1 MSRIMDDIDWDALP
15 PSTMPNDLT
24 LTARGFNDPDVA
36 QQFGR
41 AVLEAVNVFGSFMDL
56 STLDGITVAI
66 DYDEALAELDRG
78 VDGLRPLSRSN
89 TEMQGVAMSPAV
101 MRDGEVR
108 THLVFDAAMLVPF
121 VHADATAD
129 EKAESVAIIAHECA
143 HVGIT
148 ARKEAA
154 VPNARLGT
162 RIEGF
167 ERALTFQIAEIC
179 WDEYAAC
186 RISARF
192 APRQHASHADTLQA
206 VLAAAR
212 DQANAAIRA
221 YRRHRDIARL
231 LDEAVPP
238 LVQPIKV
245 AAYLLG
251 AMDGA
256 DASWA
261 DLPDARKAVEDV
273 GYAELVDRQQALLRR
288 LWESQEYW
296 EPTLDVFQPLQLFA
310 TDVLRSGGLI
320 LHSAPDGSCRVDVPF
335 SPGTF

>member
-1 MSRIMDDIDWDALP
+1 MSRTMDNIDWDALP

-24 LTARGFNDPDVA
+24 LTAKGFNDPDVA

-41 AVLEAVNVFGSFMDL
+41 AVLEAVSVFGSFIDL

-66 DYDEALAELDRG
+66 DYDAALAELDRG
-78 VDGLRPLSRSN
+78 LDGLRPLSRSN

-121 VHADATAD
+121 VHADATAE

-154 VPNARLGT
+154 ISDARLGT

-186 RISARF
+186 RISAPF
-192 APRQHASHADTLQA
+192 APTQGPDRSGKE
-206 VLAAAR
+206 
-212 DQANAAIRA
+212 
-221 YRRHRDIARL
+221 RL
-231 LDEAVPP
+231 L
-238 LVQPIKV
+238 
-245 AAYLLG
+245 
-251 AMDGA
+251 
-256 DASWA
+256 
-261 DLPDARKAVEDV
+261 
-273 GYAELVDRQQALLRR
+273 LR
-288 LWESQEYW
+288 
-296 EPTLDVFQPLQLFA
+296 
-310 TDVLRSGGLI
+310 TDRSGGTRAQRQ
-320 LHSAPDGSCRVDVPF
+320 SGAATGSAGWNAPDRIN
-335 SPGTF
+335 SPPK